1 MGQNNWWQSGAA
13 KASSQTESC
22 VPSVVSKSSE
32 QEATRQLFI
41 CHYQLLF
48 DEKPLSWQKC
58 ICLPWEKVKHWG
70 VNKPSISGLCG
81 FSLMSNQC

>member
-48 DEKPLSWQKC
+48 DEKPLSWQNASAF
-58 ICLPWEKVKHWG
+58 LG
-70 VNKPSISGLCG
+70 RGLSTG
-81 FSLMSNQC
+81 E